1 MNILIIEDDA
11 ASRMLLEKLLNS
23 MGHQVKSTGAVLPA
37 FEMIRKGDLDLI
49 LMDIRLPGLSGIS
62 FTRKLK
68 TYPEF
73 RDIPIIAMTGYTKD
87 SPEHHAIRSGCD
99 AYLEKPIDSRSLETA
114 IATVM
119 SDRKA
124 GKNGTSPPADG

>member
-49 LMDIRLPGLSGIS
+49 MMDIRLPGLSGIS
-62 FTRKLK
+62 FTRKLR

-73 RDIPIIAMTGYTKD
+73 RDIPDTRRIRPNTT
-87 SPEHHAIRSGCD
+87 RSGPGAMPTSKNRSIRD
-99 AYLEKPIDSRSLETA
+99 PWRPRSR
-114 IATVM
+114 
-119 SDRKA
+119 R
-124 GKNGTSPPADG
+124 

>member
-11 ASRMLLEKLLNS
+11 ASRKLLEALLNS

-49 LMDIRLPGLSGIS
+49 MMDIRLPGLSGIS

-73 RDIPIIAMTGYTKD
+73 RDIPIIAMTGYPKD

-99 AYLEKPIDSRSLETA
+99 AYLEKPITSKSLESA
-114 IATVM
+114 IESVVAG
-119 SDRKA
+119 RKA
-124 GKNGTSPPADG
+124 GTKGTSTPDKG

>member
-99 AYLEKPIDSRSLETA
+99 AYLEKPIDSRSLEAA

-124 GKNGTSPPADG
+124 GKTGTSPPGDD